1 MQSDCSSSDLDC
13 FIRALGFDDYSA
25 ELIATAF
32 THSSYTMENNIP
44 YNCCY
49 ERLEFL
55 GDAVLKLVITDY
67 LYYKFPE
74 KHEGE
79 LTKVRSIV
87 VSDEILYQVA
97 QNLKIENFIRV
108 SKDEKKSHGQKLE
121 SIQACVMEALFGAL
135 YISSDKKELAEFIIN
150 QLKPFIDD
158 IISNK
163 TVYNAKALLQEYTQS
178 KSKELPVYST
188 VKEEGAAHNKTFTV
202 NVSYRDEILA
212 EGTAKTKKHAQQIA
226 AYNACVK
233 LNLIN
238 EGVNE

>member
-1 MQSDCSSSDLDC
+1 
-13 FIRALGFDDYSA
+13 
-25 ELIATAF
+25 
-32 THSSYTMENNIP
+32 
-44 YNCCY
+44 
-49 ERLEFL
+49 
-55 GDAVLKLVITDY
+55 
-67 LYYKFPE
+67 
-74 KHEGE
+74 
-79 LTKVRSIV
+79 
-87 VSDEILYQVA
+87 
-97 QNLKIENFIRV
+97 
-108 SKDEKKSHGQKLE
+108 
-121 SIQACVMEALFGAL
+121 MEALFGAL